1 MRTLQPRTLNTNRI
15 LDAAADV
22 IARDG
27 VGSASLNA
35 VAKAA
40 GLSHTAMSQRFD
52 NADELLCAVWE
63 YRVVPQYLDAIVKCA
78 QLVIDSTDVSTASIE
93 AAISP
98 MVASDSHVRLATEL
112 LAAFPSNKILRPVAQ
127 ETFRD
132 VSRFAAF
139 HNRQQLVQHAFVME
153 LLIGTAIVQRTMASD
168 DRLLMSRLVTM
179 LGDARKAHPEEPIPL
194 TDASHLN
201 SYPFDTGSEKL
212 DRVLAS
218 CLWHVAEVGF
228 DGMSTRQ
235 IAKTAGVSEGYIFSV
250 FKTKA
255 EIFIR
260 ATALQEEMGLEANRV
275 YAQGTGATFDE
286 YVSNAIFLRDWQKP
300 ELTRQR
306 AVMLEQRRASWHN
319 AEMMGNSA
327 EALDQLVA
335 TLASERDVYSGEG
348 KVTLLLN
355 LALPIGAAVMAE
367 LYPDIAN
374 YSHTVVTP
382 GLNLEG

>member
-1 MRTLQPRTLNTNRI
+1 MLQPRTNNDNRI
-15 LDAAADV
+15 LDAAAGV

-27 VGSASLNA
+27 AGSASLNA

-52 NADELLCAVWE
+52 SSGELLAAVWE
-63 YRVVPQYLDAIVKCA
+63 HRVVSQYLEPLVACA
-78 QLVIDSTDVSTASIE
+78 HLVIDSDGPSDDSVA
-93 AAISP
+93 AAILPFLTSSTDLR
-98 MVASDSHVRLATEL
+98 VATEL
-112 LAAFPSNKILRPVAQ
+112 LSAFPSNQVLRAIVQKSFAQ
-127 ETFRD
+127 
-132 VSRFAAF
+132 VSRFADMSD
-139 HNRQQLVQHAFVME
+139 RQRLVQHAFIME
-153 LLIGTAIVQRTMASD
+153 ILIGTAIVRRTMPADSP
-168 DRLLMSRLVTM
+168 LLVGRLVRM
-179 LGDARKAHPEEPIPL
+179 LVDARTAHPEEPLPF

-250 FKTKA
+250 FKAKA

-275 YAQGTGATFDE
+275 YAQGTGAAFDE

-306 AVMLEQRRASWHN
+306 AIMLEQRRASWHN
-319 AEMMGNSA
+319 AQMMANSA
-327 EALDQLVA
+327 AALDQLTATVA
-335 TLASERDVYSGEG
+335 DERDVASGAG
-348 KVTLLLN
+348 KITLLLN
-355 LALPIGAAVMAE
+355 FALPIGAAVMAE
-367 LYPDIAN
+367 MYPDIAD
-374 YSHTVVTP
+374 YSHTVITP

>member
-1 MRTLQPRTLNTNRI
+1 MRMLQPRTNNDNRI

-27 VGSASLNA
+27 AGSASLNT

-52 NADELLCAVWE
+52 SSGELLAAVWE
-63 YRVVPQYLDAIVKCA
+63 HRVVSQYLEPLVACA
-78 QLVIDSTDVSTASIE
+78 HLVIDADEPSDDSVADAILPFLTSSTYLRV
-93 AAISP
+93 
-98 MVASDSHVRLATEL
+98 ATEL
-112 LAAFPSNKILRPVAQ
+112 LSAFPSNQVLRAIVQKSFAQ
-127 ETFRD
+127 
-132 VSRFAAF
+132 VSRFADMSD
-139 HNRQQLVQHAFVME
+139 RQRLVQHAFIME
-153 LLIGTAIVQRTMASD
+153 ILIGTAIVRRTMPADSPLLV
-168 DRLLMSRLVTM
+168 DRLVRMLV
-179 LGDARKAHPEEPIPL
+179 DARTAHPEEPLPF

-250 FKTKA
+250 FKSKA

-275 YAQGTGATFDE
+275 YAQGTGAAFDE

-306 AVMLEQRRASWHN
+306 AIMLEQRRASWHN
-319 AEMMGNSA
+319 AQMMANSA
-327 EALDQLVA
+327 AALDQLTA
-335 TLASERDVYSGEG
+335 TLADERDVASGAG
-348 KVTLLLN
+348 KITLLLN
-355 LALPIGAAVMAE
+355 FALPIGAAVMAE
-367 LYPDIAN
+367 MYPDIAD
-374 YSHTVVTP
+374 YSHTVITP

>member
-1 MRTLQPRTLNTNRI
+1 MRMLQPRTNNDNRI

-27 VGSASLNA
+27 AGSASLNA

-52 NADELLCAVWE
+52 SSGELLAAVWE
-63 YRVVPQYLDAIVKCA
+63 HRVVSQYLEPLVACA
-78 QLVIDSTDVSTASIE
+78 HLVIDADEPSDDSVEGAILPFLTSSTDLRV
-93 AAISP
+93 
-98 MVASDSHVRLATEL
+98 ATEL
-112 LAAFPSNKILRPVAQ
+112 LSAFPSNQVLRAIVQKSFAQ
-127 ETFRD
+127 
-132 VSRFAAF
+132 VSRFADMSD
-139 HNRQQLVQHAFVME
+139 RQRLVQHAFIME
-153 LLIGTAIVQRTMASD
+153 ILIGTAIVRRTMPADSP
-168 DRLLMSRLVTM
+168 LLVGRLVRM
-179 LGDARKAHPEEPIPL
+179 LVDARTAHPEEPLPF

-275 YAQGTGATFDE
+275 YAQGTGAAFDE

-306 AVMLEQRRASWHN
+306 AILLEQRRASWHN
-319 AEMMGNSA
+319 AQMMANSA
-327 EALDQLVA
+327 AALDQLTA
-335 TLASERDVYSGEG
+335 TLADERDVASGAG
-348 KVTLLLN
+348 KITLLLN
-355 LALPIGAAVMAE
+355 FALPIGAAVMAE
-367 LYPDIAN
+367 MYPDIAN
-374 YSHTVVTP
+374 YSHTVITP